1 MKTIALS
8 LLISSFIITSSFAQE
23 PQAILT
29 PKLKKWSIGVHMGWV
44 PGGPSKRIEEHMSN
58 NGFDR
63 HSSGGWFGGSG
74 RQYPYS
80 DKFMPSLMLSIKY
93 YLKPRLAIGMLGGIS
108 NLGSTH
114 GYCIANFGDR
124 VHVENRLSY
133 FAPVISYNYYDIVR
147 IGVGPAVYFTRTW
160 EEGYNPEGSL
170 AEYEHTKLGF
180 VLDFGLRIPKKTRC
194 FFELNMQYRY
204 VGKLDIGPFNVDPY
218 NPELPQA
225 SISFNHVMISQGFG
239 IRF

>member
-8 LLISSFIITSSFAQE
+8 LLIGSFIITSSSAQE

-58 NGFDR
+58 NGFDD
-63 HSSGGWFGGSG
+63 HSSGGWFGSG

-80 DKFMPSLMLSIKY
+80 EKFMPSLMLSVKY
-93 YLKPRLAIGMLGGIS
+93 YLKPKLAIGIVGGIS

-114 GYCIANFGDR
+114 GYFASSGY
-124 VHVENRLSY
+124 VQVENKLSY

-147 IGVGPAVYFTRTW
+147 IGVGPAVYFTKTW
-160 EEGYNPEGSL
+160 ESSGHPEGIEL
-170 AEYEHTKLGF
+170 DYRHTKLGF
-180 VLDFGLRIPKKTRC
+180 VIDFGLRIPKKTRC
-194 FFELNMQYRY
+194 FFELNLQYRY
-204 VGKLDIGPFNVDPY
+204 VGSLDIGPFNVNSY
-218 NPELPQA
+218 NPELPPA